1 LERAGQQGGPYTRGR
16 RDGAFFRKQRN
27 VTQRGERMKL
37 TKPMIDAINEQINM
51 EMYSSYLYLAMS
63 QWCGR
68 ENLHG
73 SAAWMRVQSQ
83 EETTHAMKLYDFM
96 VERNA
101 PVELKAIAAP
111 TSKYKNLLA
120 IFESALAHEEKVSAS
135 INRLYELAM
144 KEKTFATAVQLQW
157 FLTEQIEEEKNARE
171 IVARVKVVLNDPV
184 ALFDLDAKLGER
196 SAAAAAKPAAP
207 GE

>member
-1 LERAGQQGGPYTRGR
+1 
-16 RDGAFFRKQRN
+16 
-27 VTQRGERMKL
+27 MKL
-37 TKPMIDAINEQINM
+37 TKPMIDAICDQINM

-63 QWCGR
+63 SWCAR

-83 EETTHAMKLYDFM
+83 EETTHAMKLYDFLI
-96 VERNA
+96 ERNA

-111 TSKYKNLLA
+111 TAKYKSLLA
-120 IFESALAHEEKVSAS
+120 IFESALAHEEKVSES

-171 IVARVKVVLNDPV
+171 IVARIKVVKDDPI
-184 ALFDLDAKLGER
+184 ALFDLDARLGER
-196 SAAAAAKPAAP
+196 TAAAGAAPAAP
-207 GE
+207 AE